1 MPHPGTLAALA
12 EAIAIMDRLR
22 GPGGCPWDREQTHAS
37 LAPYAIEEAYEV
49 AEAAET
55 GAPGDLA
62 DELGD
67 LLLQVLFHARIAT
80 ESGAFDLG
88 DVASRLSR
96 KLTSRHPHVFATDG
110 EAGVAAAPDVRAV
123 RANWD
128 AIKASEPGREHFLDG
143 IPASL
148 PALARAQKILGRA
161 ERAGHDLPD
170 LVHPRSP
177 GDPAADDEERIG
189 AELLAVVARARTR
202 GVDAEAALR
211 SVLRRAERALRAGEP
226 RTGPTPPIPPA

>member
-1 MPHPGTLAALA
+1 
-12 EAIAIMDRLR
+12 MDRLR